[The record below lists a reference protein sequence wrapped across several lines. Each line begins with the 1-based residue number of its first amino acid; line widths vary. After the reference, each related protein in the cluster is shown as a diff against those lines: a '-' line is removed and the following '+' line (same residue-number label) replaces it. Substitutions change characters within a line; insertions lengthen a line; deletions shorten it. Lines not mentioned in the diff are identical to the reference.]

1 MTSISTSTPTTD
13 AAMTALPLGVVLARS
28 VRKGMG
34 NRGQLR
40 GLDLRV
46 EDVLEGLDALGA
58 NLAGELHREARALDR
73 HDGRRGVRRL
83 AGRELLRGGGGVLL
97 HRVELADL
105 LGERA
110 AEAGARGG
118 GGRAGAGAVDG
129 ADRAA
134 LPVGAVHGEGGIDR
148 HQRRRSR
155 VLVNICLLVCMAVT
169 FASYERDALIRSTI
183 SVTGFTFGIET

>member
-1 MTSISTSTPTTD
+1 MTSSRTSTPTTD

-83 AGRELLRGGGGVLL
+83 AGRELLRGGRGVLL

-118 GGRAGAGAVDG
+118 GGRGGAGAGGGGAGARGSGGEDG
-129 ADRAA
+129 PRRRG
-134 LPVGAVHGEGGIDR
+134 GASPGEGGIDR

-155 VLVNICLLVCMAVT
+155 VL
-169 FASYERDALIRSTI
+169 
-183 SVTGFTFGIET
+183 

>member
-1 MTSISTSTPTTD
+1 MTNRTTSTPRAD
-13 AAMTALPLGVVLARS
+13 AARTALPLGVVLARR

-46 EDVLEGLDALGA
+46 EDVLKGLDALRA

-73 HDGRRGVRRL
+73 HDRRRRVRRL

-97 HRVELADL
+97 HAVELADL

-110 AEAGARGG
+110 AEARARGG
-118 GGRAGAGAVDG
+118 GPRARPGRPRGSLRTELA
-129 ADRAA
+129 
-134 LPVGAVHGEGGIDR
+134 
-148 HQRRRSR
+148 
-155 VLVNICLLVCMAVT
+155 
-169 FASYERDALIRSTI
+169 
-183 SVTGFTFGIET
+183 

>member
-1 MTSISTSTPTTD
+1 MTSSRTSTPTTD

-73 HDGRRGVRRL
+73 HDGRRGIRRP
-83 AGRELLRGGGGVLL
+83 AGGQVLRRRRCVLL

-110 AEAGARGG
+110 AEGGVPGGRGG
-118 GGRAGAGAVDG
+118 AGAGGVDRADG
-129 ADRAA
+129 A
-134 LPVGAVHGEGGIDR
+134 
-148 HQRRRSR
+148 
-155 VLVNICLLVCMAVT
+155 
-169 FASYERDALIRSTI
+169 
-183 SVTGFTFGIET
+183 